1 MRKLPVLRPQPFR
14 APGIILSIA
23 VTTFALR
30 AHAQSG
36 EGAQTSAATT
46 LWEQALEAMQ
56 KQDYASACPKIEEV
70 ARLRPDGLGAKLKL
84 AECYE
89 GAGRLASA
97 WAVYTLVE
105 PLAEKANQPDRQKTA
120 HDRVEALKPKL
131 ARLTIVVPDTVRA
144 QPGLEIRCDNRVVE
158 PAQWGVPLPVD
169 RGRHVIAV
177 TATAMAR
184 GEQAEVI
191 ETDGATRT
199 VTIVKPASVT
209 PLSVV
214 TPPVSSRR
222 SVAPAVVLGLLAA
235 GGIGTGIGFTAAA
248 SSKDA
253 EAAAVLAELTAHHGT
268 CVTKWASYATKPC
281 ADIKQKLD
289 ARNTFQ
295 DVALGAFIGGGAA
308 AAGTVL
314 YLLWPSS
321 REKAPNQAVV
331 RDLRL
336 TPIVSPTGS
345 TLFISGAF

>member
-1 MRKLPVLRPQPFR
+1 MRRLPVSPPRPFH
-14 APGIILSIA
+14 APGILLSINL
-23 VTTFALR
+23 TTFALS

-36 EGAQTSAATT
+36 EGASTSAATT
-46 LWEQALEAMQ
+46 LWEQALDAMS
-56 KQDYASACPKIEEV
+56 KQDYARACPKIEEV

-97 WAVYTLVE
+97 WALYALIE

-120 HDRVEALKPKL
+120 HDRVEALTPKL
-131 ARLTIVVPDTVRA
+131 ARLTIVVPDTMRA
-144 QPGLEIRCDNRVVE
+144 QPGLEIRCDTRVVE
-158 PAQWGVPLPVD
+158 PAQWGLPLPVD
-169 RGRHVIAV
+169 RGRHVIVV

-184 GEQAEVI
+184 VEQPEVI
-191 ETDGATRT
+191 EADGATRT
-199 VTIVKPASVT
+199 VTIVQPASVT
-209 PLSVV
+209 PPPAV
-214 TPPVSSRR
+214 TPPVSSKR

-253 EAAAVLAELTAHHGT
+253 QAAAVAADLTAHYGT
-268 CVTKWASYATKPC
+268 CVTQWASYNTKVC

-289 ARNTFQ
+289 ARNTFE
-295 DVALGAFIGGGAA
+295 DVALGAFIGGGVAA
-308 AAGTVL
+308 ASTVL
-314 YLLWPSS
+314 YLLWP
-321 REKAPNQAVV
+321 APKDTTPKQAVA

-336 TPIVSPTGS
+336 TPIVSPTGG